1 MRNVL
6 SVTVALSVLAG
17 AVVGG
22 CYLKED
28 EAQQQAQGQQPT
40 LTYRAI
46 VKIDG
51 TALVSTRTGERLA
64 LNPGMLVT
72 AEPYFAVNQPGNVVV
87 TASGD
92 GITIATRASALLRS
106 GLQFSGSVSSRY
118 AGDTV
123 EIERAGPRTDGAWVG
138 TTQGTVAS
146 DGTFTALW
154 QTNHIGRFAVK
165 AILTA
170 PGGAAA
176 ASSSGG
182 PTVTVTVY
190 RPSVATLYGPGFWGR
205 RTACGVVLR
214 RYTVGV
220 ANRTLPCGTPVAAGT
235 NTICTATVTDA
246 GSSSQ
251 LDPAG
256 TVAFTSGSGTFII
269 RSSAGFSKYEADI
282 ASDAGD
288 LAVLER
294 VESDLPGGQVRR
306 EVRDPIA
313 RQGADQMLVDERPA
327 EVRGRNVAEDGANDA
342 IRGRRAYRGRGGRRA
357 LRCRRALRG

>member
-1 MRNVL
+1 VIRH
-6 SVTVALSVLAG
+6 AKIRFAIAAGAG
-17 AVVGG
+17 AVAVALPGAGEASSGG
-22 CYLKED
+22 G
-28 EAQQQAQGQQPT
+28 AMSPSGGASPSSSVPT
-40 LTYRAI
+40 
-46 VKIDG
+46 
-51 TALVSTRTGERLA
+51 
-64 LNPGMLVT
+64 
-72 AEPYFAVNQPGNVVV
+72 QPGNVVV

-123 EIERAGPRTDGAWVG
+123 EIERAGPRTNGAWVG

-220 ANRTLPCGTPVAAGT
+220 ANRTLPCGTPVA
-235 NTICTATVTDA
+235 V
-246 GSSSQ
+246 
-251 LDPAG
+251 
-256 TVAFTSGSGTFII
+256 
-269 RSSAGFSKYEADI
+269 Y
-282 ASDAGD
+282 
-288 LAVLER
+288 
-294 VESDLPGGQVRR
+294 
-306 EVRDPIA
+306 
-313 RQGADQMLVDERPA
+313 
-327 EVRGRNVAEDGANDA
+327 
-342 IRGRRAYRGRGGRRA
+342 YRGRTMVLPVIDRGPYAHAAEWDLTMAAGRA
-357 LRCRRALRG
+357 LGVNTTVMIGAVSLPRTG